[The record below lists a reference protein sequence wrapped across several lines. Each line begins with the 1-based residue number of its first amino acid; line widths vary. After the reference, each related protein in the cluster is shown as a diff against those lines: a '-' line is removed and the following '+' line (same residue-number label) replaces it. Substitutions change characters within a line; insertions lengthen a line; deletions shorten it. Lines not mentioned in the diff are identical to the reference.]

1 MEKIVEVTKEE
12 LENGCKKKVF
22 IDGEFIEVEIPKNSE
37 DKTRIAIEVEDEDGK
52 KEKINY
58 YFSFNYCISTSTKR
72 RRKSGREF
80 WNETKK
86 KRYEISLS

>member
-37 DKTRIAIEVEDEDGK
+37 DKTRIAVEVEDE
-52 KEKINY
+52 EKINY

-72 RRKSGREF
+72 RRKSGR
-80 WNETKK
+80 
-86 KRYEISLS
+86 